1 MKVKD
6 CMCNEVCCITPDS
19 TIKECATIMC
29 NKHVGCI
36 PVCDNSQNV
45 VGLVTDRDII
55 LRAIACDKDVKT
67 TPVSEIM
74 TCEVCSCSPEVDIT
88 EAEHLMSQNQVKRI
102 PVVENN
108 RIVGILTLGD
118 LSSNEQVNNNEVG
131 NTLNNIC
138 SCNEKNAE

>member
-6 CMCNEVCCITPDS
+6 CMCNEVCSATPSS
-19 TIKECATIMC
+19 TVKECADMMC
-29 NKHVGCI
+29 NKHVGCV

-55 LRAIACDKDVKT
+55 LRCVACNKDPQN
-67 TPVSEIM
+67 TPISEIM
-74 TCEVCSCSPEVDIT
+74 TCNPCCCNPETDVT
-88 EAEHLMSQNQVKRI
+88 EAEKLMSENQVKRI

-118 LSSNEQVNNNEVG
+118 LAANPWINGTEVD

-138 SCNEKNAE
+138 KCNEKNAE

>member
-6 CMCNEVCCITPDS
+6 CMCNEVYCTTPANTVQD
-19 TIKECATIMC
+19 CATMMC
-29 NKHVGCI
+29 NKHIGCV
-36 PVCDNSQNV
+36 PVCDDTQNV

-55 LRAIACDKDVKT
+55 LRCVACNKDPKT
-67 TPVSEIM
+67 TKISDIM
-74 TCEVCSCSPEVDIT
+74 TCNPCCCTPDSEVT
-88 EAEHLMSQNQVKRI
+88 EAEKLMSENQVKRI

-118 LSSNEQVNNNEVG
+118 LAADTKVNDQEVT

-138 SCNEKNAE
+138 KCNDKNAE